1 MFDLVALRS
10 FVAVAEARSIG
21 RAAARLGVGQP
32 ALSRRIQDLEDQ
44 VGVTLFERHSRGVR
58 LTAAGEAFL
67 ADARIVLRD
76 AERALERAGR
86 FGRAE
91 LGALAIGLFPPA
103 ADGPLHGLI
112 AGFRAAAPEVAVT
125 CVEAACEELFGC
137 LEARR
142 LDAAFVAADR
152 PDVPERFAAL
162 GLWTEHLVAALPAGH
177 PLERRDGIAWSDLD
191 REPLVLRSWEVTG
204 PVQALLERRRF
215 GPRPPA
221 ATEHRV
227 GRDSLLALVAAGYG
241 VTVVPEAAAAVAWP
255 GVAFVPVAEPDAVVP
270 VSLAWRPDD
279 GNPVL
284 RRFLSHVRRH
294 RRATE
299 GRAAAAPPPPRPAQS
314 PNRSR

>member
-1 MFDLVALRS
+1 MFELVALRS

-44 VGVTLFERHSRGVR
+44 VGVTLFERHPRGVR
-58 LTAAGEAFL
+58 LTTAGEAFL
-67 ADARIVLRD
+67 GDARRLLD
-76 AERALERAGR
+76 EAERVLERAGR

-112 AGFRAAAPEVAVT
+112 AGFRAAAPGVTVT

-137 LEARR
+137 LEAGR
-142 LDAAFVAADR
+142 LDAVFAAADP

-162 GLWTEHLVAALPAGH
+162 GLWTERLVAALPAGH
-177 PLERRDGIAWSDLD
+177 PLEERTGLGWADLD
-191 REPLVLRSWEVTG
+191 AEPLVLRSWEVTR
-204 PVQALLERRRF
+204 PVQALLARRRS
-215 GPRPPA
+215 GRRRPA

-241 VTVVPEAAAAVAWP
+241 VTIVPEAAAALAWP
-255 GVAFVPVAEPDAVVP
+255 GVAFVPIAEPDAVVP

-294 RRATE
+294 RRE
-299 GRAAAAPPPPRPAQS
+299 VGRAAPAPPAPVRS
-314 PNRSR
+314 PSRSR